1 MIPTILC
8 IEVDIMVTTITI
20 GEEIAGANSSRG
32 GRGANHQGGP
42 SYRPNQ
48 NRLQSE
54 QCIVCFVSGNMN
66 CPHCFHCGGSDHD
79 RNNCPLN

>member
-1 MIPTILC
+1 MNPNAPTFPVPTVPANNIPTNNI
-8 IEVDIMVTTITI
+8 
-20 GEEIAGANSSRG
+20 RG
-32 GRGANHQGGP
+32 GRGANNQGGP

-48 NRLQSE
+48 NRAQSE

-79 RNNCPLN
+79 RNNCHLN